1 MEINTFSEYLKEPYS
16 LTMAQM
22 QQFHEEMVEE
32 IGNDPDARELYDDLV
47 DAISSY
53 NSNSVPPAL
62 VLKYR
67 LVQTYRLYY
76 IQD

>member
-32 IGNDPDARELYDDLV
+32 IGNELNLSRERVRQIKEKNLRILRSEILLLDNFEDLF
-47 DAISSY
+47 I
-53 NSNSVPPAL
+53 
-62 VLKYR
+62 K
-67 LVQTYRLYY
+67 
-76 IQD
+76 